1 MKFDIQC
8 SSEKDELKLELTQGR
23 ERSYINVS
31 LWDDY
36 EGRGGNVCLYLESI
50 DFLIQALTDLR
61 KEMN

>member
-1 MKFDIQC
+1 MKFDIKC
-8 SSEKDELKLELTQGR
+8 SSDGDELELRLTQGR

-36 EGRGGNVCLYLESI
+36 EGRGGNVCLYSESI
-50 DFLIQALTDLR
+50 DYMIQALTVLR